1 MSLDIILGPM
11 FAGKSSR
18 ILSIES
24 RYATLGLRVLIL
36 KHASDNRYG
45 QYDDVITHDQRRVP
59 CRRIHSV
66 NEVEDETLVRFDVV
80 IVDEAHFFPGLVGFV
95 TRVVEQHRKALF
107 LVGLDGDSNRRPFG
121 ELLECIPLADRV
133 ERITAFCR
141 RCADGTPGLF
151 SYRTQGPHDQQVI
164 VGGVGMYETLCRRC
178 YVRRDEEEAPR
189 RMGEA

>member
-45 QYDDVITHDQRRVP
+45 QYDDIITHDQRSVP
-59 CRRIHSV
+59 CRRILSV
-66 NEVEDETLVRFDVV
+66 NEVENETLARFDVV

-95 TRVVEQHRKALF
+95 RRVVEEHGKPLF

-151 SYRTQGPHDQQVI
+151 SYRIQGPHDQQVI
-164 VGGVGMYETLCRRC
+164 VGGAGMYETLCRRC

>member
-1 MSLDIILGPM
+1 MSLDIVIGPM

-24 RYATLGLRVLIL
+24 RYASLGLRVLIL
-36 KHASDNRYG
+36 KHASDNRFGYH
-45 QYDDVITHDQRRVP
+45 DDVITHDLRRVP
-59 CRRIHSV
+59 CRRLLV
-66 NEVEDETLVRFDVV
+66 LNEVEDETLARFDVV
-80 IVDEAHFFPGLVGFV
+80 IVDEAHFFPGLVEFV
-95 TRVVEQHRKALF
+95 TRIVEHHRKVLF

-141 RCADGTPGLF
+141 RCANGTPGLF
-151 SYRTQGPHDQQVI
+151 SHRTHGPHDQQVI
-164 VGGVGMYETLCRRC
+164 VGGAGLYETLCRGC
-178 YVRRDEEEAPR
+178 YLRQEAGDPPR